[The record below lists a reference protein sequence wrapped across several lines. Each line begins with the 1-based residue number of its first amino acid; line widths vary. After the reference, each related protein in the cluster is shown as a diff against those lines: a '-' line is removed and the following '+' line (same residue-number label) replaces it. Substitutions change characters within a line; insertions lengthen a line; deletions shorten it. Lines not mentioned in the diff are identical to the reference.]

1 MRKADE
7 LLRAAGCKREGSR
20 LMLPTGEALE
30 IEFLDSSGALIPHTE
45 PFQANLRK
53 LGIETRIRQV
63 DSAQYKRR
71 LDDFDFDVVTLALG
85 GSRTPG
91 DDLRI
96 VYGSEAAKT
105 PGSRNVAGISDPA
118 VDQLIEKIARV
129 HTRAELDV
137 LCRVLDRV
145 LRAGRYWVPMW
156 YRANALVAHW
166 DVFSRP
172 EQQPKFSTG
181 APGTWWW
188 DAEKARRINFQP

>member
-1 MRKADE
+1 M
-7 LLRAAGCKREGSR
+7 
-20 LMLPTGEALE
+20 
-30 IEFLDSSGALIPHTE
+30 
-45 PFQANLRK
+45 
-53 LGIETRIRQV
+53 
-63 DSAQYKRR
+63 
-71 LDDFDFDVVTLALG
+71 VTLALG